1 MYMKIFIALLL
12 LPLVSNAYS
21 YDMQLPP
28 IDPNFCDNNIELCSR
43 IENYD
48 NNKLPKFK
56 FNDNTIRLNQKRTVF
71 YILNTLDSYTTYQA
85 VKHTVGKEVNPL
97 LPAYPSAS
105 ELFLHKITLITLY
118 DYLGMLDDEHIL
130 TVMNT
135 GLIFV
140 VDNNTQ
146 ILKEGGIL

>member
-56 FNDNTIRLNQKRTVF
+56 WMMK
-71 YILNTLDSYTTYQA
+71 
-85 VKHTVGKEVNPL
+85 
-97 LPAYPSAS
+97 
-105 ELFLHKITLITLY
+105 
-118 DYLGMLDDEHIL
+118 
-130 TVMNT
+130 
-135 GLIFV
+135 
-140 VDNNTQ
+140 
-146 ILKEGGIL
+146 